1 MELAAYHALHQQH
14 NLISLC
20 LQGAEGSK
28 QASHGSVLLCF
39 PHGPGRAGPAP
50 TQTNRKYSSPP
61 SSRVPIHHL
70 PPARRPQPTQ
80 PSQYSPMMKP
90 GGARNDDEDVQV
102 LVERPYSHETGPA
115 PPRPPP
121 AAAAPGHRHHQ
132 RQQQQQQQLI
142 RARPYYRRW
151 TPWIVSAATLACV
164 AIFVVTMAVNDCP
177 KHNTNCFAGFLGR
190 FAFQPLKENPLLG
203 PSSATIGLVYLI
215 SGFGGSLMSALFI
228 QSTISVGASGALFGL
243 IGSMLSELITN
254 WSLYANKVAALV
266 SLVLVIAVNLAL
278 GILPRVDNFAHIGG
292 LISGF
297 LLGFVFFIRP
307 QFAWLNQRRVAAAS
321 AGGVGVAV
329 GEQQQLHQQQQAARP
344 VKQRKHKTYQYVLWL
359 AAAVLLVV
367 GYVKPAAASLL
378 HPTHSWSDE
387 DEGNSNCYN
396 LKTKLTEERKCL
408 CRFSVAIVLLF
419 RGYNANEHCSWC
431 HYLSCVPTKH
441 WKCNSSPTV
450 CTVTRQENTLTLTC
464 QGTSK
469 NQTYLIA
476 DASSQA
482 RINDLCNQLCV

>member
-1 MELAAYHALHQQH
+1 
-14 NLISLC
+14 
-20 LQGAEGSK
+20 
-28 QASHGSVLLCF
+28 
-39 PHGPGRAGPAP
+39 
-50 TQTNRKYSSPP
+50 
-61 SSRVPIHHL
+61 
-70 PPARRPQPTQ
+70 
-80 PSQYSPMMKP
+80 MMKP

-102 LVERPYSHETGPA
+102 LVERPYSHETGSTPH
-115 PPRPPP
+115 RPPL
-121 AAAAPGHRHHQ
+121 APGHRHHQ
-132 RQQQQQQQLI
+132 RQQQQLI

-151 TPWIVSAATLACV
+151 TPWIVSAATVACV

-203 PSSATIGLVYLI
+203 PSSATLLKMGALDVSKVVHGGQGWRLITCMWLHAGVVHLLINMLCLIFIGIRLEQEFGFVRIGLVYLI

-321 AGGVGVAV
+321 AGAV
-329 GEQQQLHQQQQAARP
+329 GGQQQQQQLHQQQQAARP

-359 AAAVLLVV
+359 AAFVLLVV
-367 GYVKPAAASLL
+367 G
-378 HPTHSWSDE
+378 
-387 DEGNSNCYN
+387 
-396 LKTKLTEERKCL
+396 
-408 CRFSVAIVLLF
+408 FSVAIVLLF

-450 CTVTRQENTLTLTC
+450 CTATRQENTLTLTC

>member
-1 MELAAYHALHQQH
+1 
-14 NLISLC
+14 
-20 LQGAEGSK
+20 
-28 QASHGSVLLCF
+28 
-39 PHGPGRAGPAP
+39 
-50 TQTNRKYSSPP
+50 
-61 SSRVPIHHL
+61 
-70 PPARRPQPTQ
+70 
-80 PSQYSPMMKP
+80 MMKP

-102 LVERPYSHETGPA
+102 LVERPYSHETGSA
-115 PPRPPP
+115 PHRPPL
-121 AAAAPGHRHHQ
+121 APGHRHHQ
-132 RQQQQQQQLI
+132 RQQQQLI

-203 PSSATIGLVYLI
+203 PSSATLLKMGALDVSKVVHGGQGWRLITCMWLHAGVVHLLINMLCLIFIGIRLEQEFGFVRIGLVYLI

-321 AGGVGVAV
+321 AGAV
-329 GEQQQLHQQQQAARP
+329 GGQQQQQQLHQQQQAARP

-359 AAAVLLVV
+359 AAFVLLVV

-378 HPTHSWSDE
+378 HPTHPWSDE
-387 DEGNSNCYN
+387 DEGNNHNHCYN